1 MARHKPIPA
10 VILTDDEVSAIVV
23 AAEAAAG
30 PEVVA
35 TADKLG
41 IDRDA
46 NVRLFALRLRCANR
60 REKLGLSL
68 KQAAARLR
76 VPQYRL
82 RAIENGTLREVDVE
96 ILRSYVQLLG
106 AGRWFRRWVLANG
119 HLAARIGVGDDSLRC
134 QRTQFGKAGAQSNL
148 DASFR
153 GAIRG
158 AYSPLNTTFCY

>member
-1 MARHKPIPA
+1 MARQKPIRGG
-10 VILTDDEVSAIVV
+10 ILTDDEVRAIVV

-30 PEVVA
+30 PDVVG
-35 TADKLG
+35 TANKLG

-46 NVRLFALRLRCANR
+46 NVRLFAVRLQCANR

-82 RAIENGTLREVDVE
+82 RAIENGTLRDVDVE

-106 AGRWFRRWVLANG
+106 VGRWFRRWVLANG
-119 HLAARIGVGDDSLRC
+119 RLAARIGIGDGSLRS
-134 QRTQFGKAGAQSNL
+134 QRTQFGKAGAQSNKRL
-148 DASFR
+148 QPTAPGAGSKRR
-153 GAIRG
+153 G
-158 AYSPLNTTFCY
+158 